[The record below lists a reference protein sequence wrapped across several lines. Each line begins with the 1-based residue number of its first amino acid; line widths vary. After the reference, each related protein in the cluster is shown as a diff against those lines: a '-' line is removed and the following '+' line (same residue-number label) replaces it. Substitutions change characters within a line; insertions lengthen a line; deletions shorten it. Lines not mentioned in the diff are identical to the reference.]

1 MLQIQIWKRVLIY
14 GLVIAGLL
22 FALPNAFYSRV
33 ESFNDAS
40 LAIESGQD
48 PTLFKDEKKLQ
59 ISNKSFSLLKSAL

>member
-1 MLQIQIWKRVLIY
+1 MLIY

-40 LAIESGQD
+40 FAIESGQD
-48 PTLFKDEKKLQ
+48 PTLFKDEKNFGLSSYQ
-59 ISNKSFSLLKSAL
+59 LPSLI